1 MRNILFFDDIH
12 VRGLDPITTM
22 RAAADIRCGIH
33 RIAKKWRI
41 LLQSDNVNYY
51 VRSHLKPLYM
61 SINRK
66 YYDTICING
75 RWLPDE
81 KSIEEVNKL
90 QMGEGLVRDGVLLA
104 CRVGGANLGQL
115 QERTFEEVSSLSLS
129 DCDAGKT
136 IDRVSDVFTYNEE
149 QTMRDIA
156 LMQTN
161 AVDRDWPGVMMI
173 DRESIRIG
181 QNVTI
186 EPGVV
191 LIPDGG
197 LIHIGDG
204 AILQAGALI
213 RGTVSIGKGS
223 TVRMGAHVYHGTTV
237 GPLCKVGG
245 ELQNVVFQGYANKAH
260 GGYLGNSV
268 VGKWVNI
275 GADANTSN
283 LKNNYTSIRIED
295 WHTGGVEDTG
305 LTFYGTIFG
314 DHCKVAIGSKLNSGT
329 QFGVSSSFVSND
341 FSPKRVPHFGWVT
354 DSGIEPFEI
363 ERALQT
369 ARAMMARR
377 GVELS
382 KGEEAVLRG
391 IASDIEHRASSI
403 GH

>member
-1 MRNILFFDDIH
+1 MRKILFFDDIH
-12 VRGLDPITTM
+12 VQQLDPITTL

-41 LLQSDNVNYY
+41 QLQTSDADYI
-51 VRSHLKPLYM
+51 VRPQLKPIYM
-61 SINRK
+61 SNNRK

-75 RWLPDE
+75 RWLPD
-81 KSIEEVNKL
+81 KKATKEVLKL
-90 QMGEGLVRDGVLLA
+90 KMGEGLVRNGVILA
-104 CRVGGANLGQL
+104 CRVGGQNLGQL
-115 QERTFEEVSSLSLS
+115 QEMDFSDTQSLSVS
-129 DCDAGKT
+129 ECSAGKM
-136 IDRVSDVFTYNEE
+136 INCISDVFTLNEE
-149 QTMRDIA
+149 QTLLDIS
-156 LMQTN
+156 LTQTKSMN
-161 AVDRDWPGVMMI
+161 SDWPGVMML

-181 QNVTI
+181 ENVTI

-204 AILQAGALI
+204 AIIQAGALI

-295 WHTGGVEDTG
+295 WHTGELVDTG

-314 DHCKVAIGSKLNSGT
+314 DHSKVAIGSKLNSGT
-329 QFGVSSSFVSND
+329 QLGVSSSFLSND

-354 DSGIEPFEI
+354 DAGIEPFEI

-377 GVELS
+377 GVELD

-391 IASDIEHRASSI
+391 LNSPPAPLYE
-403 GH
+403 

>member
-1 MRNILFFDDIH
+1 MKKLLFFDDAH
-12 VRGLDPITTM
+12 VDRLDPITTM

-33 RIAKKWRI
+33 RIAKKWRMMT
-41 LLQSDNVNYY
+41 QVNAADYD
-51 VRSHLKPLYM
+51 VRPQIKPLYM
-61 SINRK
+61 SNIINNN
-66 YYDTICING
+66 DIIGING
-75 RWLPDE
+75 RWLPDDE
-81 KSIEEVNKL
+81 SVADVLKL
-90 QMGEGLVRDGVLLA
+90 KMGEGLQRDGVLLA
-104 CRVGGANLGQL
+104 CRPSGEQL
-115 QERTFEEVSSLSLS
+115 AQLRLSRFADIGSLSVS
-129 DCDAGKT
+129 ECRSGKLIGT
-136 IDRVSDVFTYNEE
+136 VSDVFTLNEE
-149 QTMRDIA
+149 QTLHDIS
-156 LMQTN
+156 LMSTA
-161 AVDRDWPGVMMI
+161 AVDRDWPGVVMVQR
-173 DRESIRIG
+173 DGIRIG
-181 QNVTI
+181 ENVTI

-204 AILQAGALI
+204 AVIQAGALI

-283 LKNNYTSIRIED
+283 LKNNYTTIKIED
-295 WHTGGVEDTG
+295 WHTGESVDTG
-305 LTFYGTIFG
+305 LRFYGTIFG
-314 DHCKVAIGSKLNSGT
+314 DHSKVAIGSKLNSGT

-341 FSPKRVPHFGWVT
+341 FSPKRIPHFGWVT
-354 DSGIEPFEI
+354 DAGIESFEI

-377 GVELS
+377 GVTLS
-382 KGEEAVLRG
+382 DGEEAVLRG
-391 IASDIEHRASSI
+391 INSPPAPLYK
-403 GH
+403 

>member
-1 MRNILFFDDIH
+1 M
-12 VRGLDPITTM
+12 
-22 RAAADIRCGIH
+22 
-33 RIAKKWRI
+33 
-41 LLQSDNVNYY
+41 
-51 VRSHLKPLYM
+51 
-61 SINRK
+61 
-66 YYDTICING
+66 
-75 RWLPDE
+75 
-81 KSIEEVNKL
+81 
-90 QMGEGLVRDGVLLA
+90 
-104 CRVGGANLGQL
+104 
-115 QERTFEEVSSLSLS
+115 
-129 DCDAGKT
+129 
-136 IDRVSDVFTYNEE
+136 IDRVSDVFTHNEE
-149 QTMRDIA
+149 QTLNDIA

-161 AVDRDWPGVMMI
+161 GVDGDWPGVMML
-173 DRESIRIG
+173 DRDSIRIG
-181 QNVTI
+181 ENVTI

-204 AILQAGALI
+204 AIIQAGALI

-245 ELQNVVFQGYANKAH
+245 EMQNVVFQGYANKAH

-283 LKNNYTSIRIED
+283 LKNNYTTIRIED
-295 WHTGGVEDTG
+295 WHSGEVIDTG

-314 DHCKVAIGSKLNSGT
+314 DHSKIAIGSKLNSGT
-329 QFGVSSSFVSND
+329 QFGVSSSFVSFD

-354 DSGIEPFEI
+354 DAGIEPFEI

-377 GVELS
+377 GVTLGE
-382 KGEEAVLRG
+382 GEERVLRG
-391 IASDIEHRASSI
+391 V
-403 GH
+403 G

>member
-1 MRNILFFDDIH
+1 MRKLLFFDDTL
-12 VRGLDPITTM
+12 VDRLDPIATM
-22 RAAADIRCGIH
+22 RASADIRCGIH
-33 RIAKKWRI
+33 RIAKKWRMMMRI
-41 LLQSDNVNYY
+41 NDAEYDVRPHLKMIYMSTFIDNVD
-51 VRSHLKPLYM
+51 
-61 SINRK
+61 I
-66 YYDTICING
+66 ICING
-75 RWLPDE
+75 RWLPDDDAVV
-81 KSIEEVNKL
+81 EVNKL
-90 QMGEGLVRDGVLLA
+90 QAGEGLERDGVLLA
-104 CRVGGANLGQL
+104 CRPTGQQLEQLRQHRFDDTGA
-115 QERTFEEVSSLSLS
+115 LSMS
-129 DCDAGKT
+129 ECRSGRM
-136 IDRVSDVFTYNEE
+136 IDHISDVFTLNEE
-149 QTMRDIA
+149 QTLLDIS
-156 LMQTN
+156 LMQTS
-161 AVDRDWPGVMMI
+161 AVDRDWPGVMML
-173 DRESIRIG
+173 DRDSIRIG

-204 AILQAGALI
+204 AIIQAGALI

-283 LKNNYTSIRIED
+283 LKNNYTTIRIED
-295 WHTGGVEDTG
+295 WHTGEGVDTG
-305 LTFYGTIFG
+305 LRFYGTIFG
-314 DHCKVAIGSKLNSGT
+314 DHSKIAIGSKLNSGT

-354 DSGIEPFEI
+354 DAGIEPFEI

-377 GVELS
+377 GVTMDKAEESILRELS
-382 KGEEAVLRG
+382 V
-391 IASDIEHRASSI
+391 DH
-403 GH
+403 

>member
-1 MRNILFFDDIH
+1 MQKLLFYDDTH
-12 VRGLDPITTM
+12 VRQLEPITTL

-41 LLQSDNVNYY
+41 YLRMEDAGYHVPSSINA
-51 VRSHLKPLYM
+51 LYM
-61 SINRK
+61 SNNIK
-66 YYDTICING
+66 YYDTLCING
-75 RWLPDE
+75 RWLPDKQAVE
-81 KSIEEVNKL
+81 DVAKL
-90 QMGEGLVRDGVLLA
+90 KMGEGLVRNGVLLA
-104 CRVGGANLGQL
+104 CRVGGQNLGQL
-115 QERTFEEVSSLSLS
+115 QEVDFSDIRSLSVS
-129 DCDAGKT
+129 ECSAGKT
-136 IDRVSDVFTYNEE
+136 IDRASDVFTFNEE
-149 QTMRDIA
+149 QTLLDIS

-161 AVDRDWPGVMMI
+161 AVDRDWPGVMML
-173 DRESIRIG
+173 DRDSIRIG
-181 QNVTI
+181 ENVTI

-204 AILQAGALI
+204 AIIQAGALI

-245 ELQNVVFQGYANKAH
+245 ELQNVVFQGYSNKAH

-295 WHTGGVEDTG
+295 WHTGELVDTG

-314 DHCKVAIGSKLNSGT
+314 DHSKVAIGSKLNSGT
-329 QFGVSSSFVSND
+329 QLGISSSFLSND

-354 DSGIEPFEI
+354 DAGFEPFEI

-377 GVELS
+377 GVELDQ
-382 KGEEAVLRG
+382 GEEAVLRTLT
-391 IASDIEHRASSI
+391 
-403 GH
+403 

>member
-1 MRNILFFDDIH
+1 MRKLLFFDDAH
-12 VRGLDPITTM
+12 VDRLDPIATM

-41 LLQSDNVNYY
+41 LTRINDAEYD
-51 VRSHLKPLYM
+51 VRLHIKPLYM
-61 SINRK
+61 SIINTN
-66 YYDTICING
+66 DDIFAING

-81 KSIEEVNKL
+81 DSVADVLKL
-90 QMGEGLVRDGVLLA
+90 KKGEGLKRSGVLLA
-104 CRVGGANLGQL
+104 CRPVGDQL
-115 QERTFEEVSSLSLS
+115 QQLRLNRFTDMGSLSAS
-129 DCDAGKT
+129 ECRSGKMIDA
-136 IDRVSDVFTYNEE
+136 VSDVFTLNEE
-149 QTMRDIA
+149 QTLHDIA
-156 LMQTN
+156 LTQTN
-161 AVDRDWPGVMMI
+161 VVDRDWPGVMML
-173 DRESIRIG
+173 DRGSIRIG

-204 AILQAGALI
+204 AIIQAGALI

-283 LKNNYTSIRIED
+283 LKNNYTSIRVED
-295 WHTGGVEDTG
+295 WHTGEAIDTG
-305 LTFYGTIFG
+305 LKFYGTIFG

-341 FSPKRVPHFGWVT
+341 FSPKRIPHFGWVT
-354 DSGIEPFEI
+354 DAGIESFEI

-377 GVELS
+377 GVTL
-382 KGEEAVLRG
+382 GEAEERVMRG
-391 IASDIEHRASSI
+391 IALSI

>member
-1 MRNILFFDDIH
+1 MMKLLFFDDVH
-12 VRGLDPITTM
+12 VDRLDPIATM

-41 LLQSDNVNYY
+41 MLKIKDAMYDA
-51 VRSHLKPLYM
+51 RPHLKSIYM
-61 SINRK
+61 SDIPKNVDML
-66 YYDTICING
+66 YING
-75 RWLPDE
+75 RWMPDATAVSDVQRL
-81 KSIEEVNKL
+81 KP
-90 QMGEGLVRDGVLLA
+90 GEGLIRNGSLLA
-104 CRVGGANLGQL
+104 FRQGNGGSEDIRHSRYTDFATLS
-115 QERTFEEVSSLSLS
+115 VSESQSGTL
-129 DCDAGKT
+129 
-136 IDRVSDVFTYNEE
+136 IDRVSDVFMQNEL
-149 QTMRDIA
+149 QTVRDIA
-156 LMQTN
+156 LINTK
-161 AVDRDWPGVMMI
+161 AVDRDWPGVMMVH
-173 DRESIRIG
+173 RTSIRIG
-181 QNVTI
+181 ENVTI

-191 LIPDGG
+191 LVPDGG

-204 AILQAGALI
+204 AVIQAGALI

-295 WHTGGVEDTG
+295 WHTGAAIDTG
-305 LTFYGTIFG
+305 LQFYGTIFG

-341 FSPKRVPHFGWVT
+341 FSPKRIPHFGWVT
-354 DSGIEPFEI
+354 DAGVESFEI

-377 GVELS
+377 GVTLGA
-382 KGEEAVLRG
+382 GEEAVLRSYAG
-391 IASDIEHRASSI
+391 
-403 GH
+403 